1 MKKFMSFLI
10 VMVFGAQSLYA
21 YDYKFM
27 KNIKFYGEGQ
37 TVGYSMQ
44 NGYDLNLGKLLSGLS
59 NGQIPGILN
68 SNYGGVV
75 SFFTAGLTFD
85 IMEYLSA
92 DLSFSYSNNWAEGGN
107 KIFSLANN
115 PSYSPLKGNSIQSYL
130 DNIRVQTAN
139 VTIKNLL
146 KVEGLSAKIG
156 RQYYGDED
164 SSIMYFGVRHYQP
177 LFGLNLPFLGFDNT
191 TSVNAATLYYEKEKM
206 KANFIYANLGQIL
219 GTSLNFDGA
228 ILNLLFGGSLPF
240 NEHSIN
246 LGKDT
251 TVIGADVK
259 LLKIADAFNL
269 QAYGYDIE
277 SPLVAHYS
285 IAGIKPAVE
294 SGGFK
299 ASVEFALN
307 FAGKS
312 PFGYDS
318 ILNTG
323 LFKMKGNSNLF
334 KADLSYEMDQKAAAR
349 ASFAM
354 QGGSEGIEEIL
365 NGIPVGTLAVKPF
378 LNFGNYVPGIVFGQ
392 QTVTRVLS
400 MVDFRAINVGAD
412 YFKND
417 FKFSF
422 DYYNFAARDNGLNY
436 GDEVDLQTKYK
447 YSDGIDFFLAFGCFI
462 SSNDIDSKIEKL
474 TGEEDFLADI
484 SSSVQLGASY
494 KF

>member
-10 VMVFGAQSLYA
+10 VMVFSAQSLYA

-219 GTSLNFDGA
+219 GTSQL
-228 ILNLLFGGSLPF
+228 
-240 NEHSIN
+240 E
-246 LGKDT
+246 
-251 TVIGADVK
+251 IG
-259 LLKIADAFNL
+259 
-269 QAYGYDIE
+269 
-277 SPLVAHYS
+277 
-285 IAGIKPAVE
+285 
-294 SGGFK
+294 
-299 ASVEFALN
+299 
-307 FAGKS
+307 
-312 PFGYDS
+312 
-318 ILNTG
+318 
-323 LFKMKGNSNLF
+323 
-334 KADLSYEMDQKAAAR
+334 R
-349 ASFAM
+349 ASCR
-354 QGGSEGIEEIL
+354 E
-365 NGIPVGTLAVKPF
+365 
-378 LNFGNYVPGIVFGQ
+378 
-392 QTVTRVLS
+392 RV
-400 MVDFRAINVGAD
+400 
-412 YFKND
+412 
-417 FKFSF
+417 
-422 DYYNFAARDNGLNY
+422 
-436 GDEVDLQTKYK
+436 
-447 YSDGIDFFLAFGCFI
+447 
-462 SSNDIDSKIEKL
+462 
-474 TGEEDFLADI
+474 
-484 SSSVQLGASY
+484 
-494 KF
+494 